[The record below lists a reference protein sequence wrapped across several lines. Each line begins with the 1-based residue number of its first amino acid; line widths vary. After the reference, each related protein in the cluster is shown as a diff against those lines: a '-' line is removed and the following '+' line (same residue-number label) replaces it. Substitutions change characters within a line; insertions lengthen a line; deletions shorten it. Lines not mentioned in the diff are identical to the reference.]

1 MTHKTMKSNG
11 KHTNRAQIER
21 RDHQGMSPEQASYA
35 SQRDFDPCYRRER
48 DWLTRNVLKIRDAGG
63 SQRRFQ

>member
-21 RDHQGMSPEQASYA
+21 RDHQGMSREQA
-35 SQRDFDPCYRRER
+35 FLMLPKEI
-48 DWLTRNVLKIRDAGG
+48 LTRVTAVKGTG
-63 SQRRFQ
+63 